1 MSTIVNPVKPKSQGR
16 VARTLRQYWR
26 YRYLVLL
33 LIPSLVVLLIFK
45 YEPMYGVQIAFKDFK
60 IRLGITG
67 SPWYD
72 PFWGVFAKVFSRPV
86 FWQAFQ
92 NTVILGF
99 MNLVIGFPMPIILA
113 LLLNELRNE
122 RYKKVVQTLSYLPH
136 FISLVVICGILI
148 DIFSPQGGVVNS
160 LLYSLTGKRINFFGE
175 PEWFRTMYVGS
186 GVWQEFGWNSI
197 IYLAAITGINPDLYE
212 AARIDGAG
220 RLRQIWHVTL
230 PGIKPTILTLL
241 ILNLGNIMSVGYEK
255 IILLYSPTTYE
266 TADVISTYV
275 YRTGLLSQQYSYA
288 GAVGL
293 FNSAINIAILV
304 LCNFAGK
311 KLFGVGI
318 W

>member
-1 MSTIVNPVKPKSQGR
+1 MKRKAFWKS
-16 VARTLRQYWR
+16 LRRDRQ
-26 YRYLVLL
+26 LVFM
-33 LIPSLVVLLIFK
+33 LIPVVIFFAVFS
-45 YEPMYGVQIAFKDFK
+45 YYPLYGILIAFKDYSISRGILGRPWAGLRYFRQFFSSPYFG
-60 IRLGITG
+60 RLL
-67 SPWYD
+67 
-72 PFWGVFAKVFSRPV
+72 R
-86 FWQAFQ
+86 
-92 NTVILGF
+92 NTVLISVYSL
-99 MNLVIGFPMPIILA
+99 LWGFPVPILFA
-113 LLLNELRNE
+113 LLLNEFKDGKFKRLI
-122 RYKKVVQTLSYLPH
+122 QTVSYLPH

>member
-1 MSTIVNPVKPKSQGR
+1 MSRKTFWKN
-16 VARTLRQYWR
+16 LRRDRQ
-26 YRYLVLL
+26 LVFM
-33 LIPSLVVLLIFK
+33 LIPVVIFFAVFS
-45 YEPMYGVQIAFKDFK
+45 YYPLYGILIAFKDYSISK
-60 IRLGITG
+60 GILG
-67 SPWYD
+67 SPWAGLRYFRQFFLS
-72 PFWGVFAKVFSRPV
+72 PYFGRLLR
-86 FWQAFQ
+86 
-92 NTVILGF
+92 NTVLISVYSL
-99 MNLVIGFPMPIILA
+99 LWGFPVPIIFA
-113 LLLNELRNE
+113 LLLNEFKDGKFKRLI
-122 RYKKVVQTLSYLPH
+122 QTVSYLPH

-148 DIFSPQGGVVNS
+148 DIFSPQGGVVNA

-293 FNSAINIAILV
+293 FNSVINIVILV
-304 LCNFAGK
+304 LCNFVGK

>member
-1 MSTIVNPVKPKSQGR
+1 MKKQVFWKSIKR
-16 VARTLRQYWR
+16 DRQ
-26 YRYLVLL
+26 LVLM
-33 LIPSLVVLLIFK
+33 LVPVVIFFLVFS
-45 YEPMYGVQIAFKDFK
+45 YYPLYGIIIAFKDYSISK
-60 IRLGITG
+60 GILG
-67 SPWYD
+67 SPWAGLRYFEQFFGS
-72 PFWGVFAKVFSRPV
+72 PYFSRLLR
-86 FWQAFQ
+86 
-92 NTVILGF
+92 NTILISVYS
-99 MNLVIGFPMPIILA
+99 LLWGFPIPILFALA
-113 LLLNELRNE
+113 LNEFKDGKFKR
-122 RYKKVVQTLSYLPH
+122 VIQTVSYLPH

-148 DIFSPQGGVVNS
+148 DIFSPQGGVINAM
-160 LLYSLTGKRINFFGE
+160 LYHLTGKKINFFGE

-197 IYLAAITGINPDLYE
+197 IYLAAISGINPDLYE

-255 IILLYSPTTYE
+255 IILLYSPATYE

-293 FNSAINIAILV
+293 FNSVINIAILL
-304 LCNFAGK
+304 LCNFVGK
-311 KLFGVGI
+311 KFFGVGI

>member
-1 MSTIVNPVKPKSQGR
+1 MKRKAFWKS
-16 VARTLRQYWR
+16 LRRDRQ
-26 YRYLVLL
+26 LVFM
-33 LIPSLVVLLIFK
+33 LIPVVIFFAVFS
-45 YEPMYGVQIAFKDFK
+45 YYPLYGILIAFKDYS
-60 IRLGITG
+60 ISRGILG
-67 SPWYD
+67 SPWAGLRY
-72 PFWGVFAKVFSRPV
+72 FRQFFSSPYFGRLLR
-86 FWQAFQ
+86 
-92 NTVILGF
+92 NTVLISVYSL
-99 MNLVIGFPMPIILA
+99 LWGFPIPILFA
-113 LLLNELRNE
+113 LLLNEFKDGKFKR
-122 RYKKVVQTLSYLPH
+122 VIQTVSYLPH

-220 RLRQIWHVTL
+220 RLRQIWHVTP

>member
-1 MSTIVNPVKPKSQGR
+1 MKRKAFWKS
-16 VARTLRQYWR
+16 LRRDRQ
-26 YRYLVLL
+26 LVFM
-33 LIPSLVVLLIFK
+33 LIPVVIFFAVFS
-45 YEPMYGVQIAFKDFK
+45 YYPLYGILIAFKDYS
-60 IRLGITG
+60 ISRGILG
-67 SPWYD
+67 SPWAGLRY
-72 PFWGVFAKVFSRPV
+72 FRQFFSSPYFGRLLR
-86 FWQAFQ
+86 
-92 NTVILGF
+92 NTVLISVYSL
-99 MNLVIGFPMPIILA
+99 LWGFPVPILFA
-113 LLLNELRNE
+113 LLLNEFKDGKFKR
-122 RYKKVVQTLSYLPH
+122 VIQTVSYLPH

-175 PEWFRTMYVGS
+175 PEWFRAMYVGS

>member
-1 MSTIVNPVKPKSQGR
+1 MKRKAFWKS
-16 VARTLRQYWR
+16 LRRDRQ
-26 YRYLVLL
+26 LVFM
-33 LIPSLVVLLIFK
+33 LIPVVIFFAVFS
-45 YEPMYGVQIAFKDFK
+45 YYPLYGILIAFKDYS
-60 IRLGITG
+60 ISRGILG
-67 SPWYD
+67 SPWAGLRY
-72 PFWGVFAKVFSRPV
+72 FRQFFSSPYFGRLLR
-86 FWQAFQ
+86 
-92 NTVILGF
+92 NTVLISVYSL
-99 MNLVIGFPMPIILA
+99 LWGFPVPILFA
-113 LLLNELRNE
+113 LLLNEFKDGKFKRLI
-122 RYKKVVQTLSYLPH
+122 QTVSYLPH

>member
-1 MSTIVNPVKPKSQGR
+1 MKRKAFWKS
-16 VARTLRQYWR
+16 LRRDRQ
-26 YRYLVLL
+26 LVFM
-33 LIPSLVVLLIFK
+33 LIPVVIFFAVFS
-45 YEPMYGVQIAFKDFK
+45 YYPLYGILIAFKDYS
-60 IRLGITG
+60 ISRGILG
-67 SPWYD
+67 SPWAGLRY
-72 PFWGVFAKVFSRPV
+72 FRQFFSSPYFGRLLR
-86 FWQAFQ
+86 
-92 NTVILGF
+92 NTVLISVYSL
-99 MNLVIGFPMPIILA
+99 LWGFPVPILFA
-113 LLLNELRNE
+113 LLLNEFKDGKFKR
-122 RYKKVVQTLSYLPH
+122 VIQTVSYLPH

-175 PEWFRTMYVGS
+175 PEWLRTMYVGS

>member
-1 MSTIVNPVKPKSQGR
+1 MKRKAFWKS
-16 VARTLRQYWR
+16 LRRDRQ
-26 YRYLVLL
+26 LVFM
-33 LIPSLVVLLIFK
+33 LIPVVIFFAVFS
-45 YEPMYGVQIAFKDFK
+45 YYPLYGILIAFKDYS
-60 IRLGITG
+60 ISRGILG
-67 SPWYD
+67 SPWAGLRY
-72 PFWGVFAKVFSRPV
+72 FRQFFSSPYFGRLLR
-86 FWQAFQ
+86 
-92 NTVILGF
+92 NTVLISVYSL
-99 MNLVIGFPMPIILA
+99 LWGFPIPILFA
-113 LLLNELRNE
+113 LLLNEFKDGKFKR
-122 RYKKVVQTLSYLPH
+122 VIQTVSYLPH

-288 GAVGL
+288 GAGG
-293 FNSAINIAILV
+293 SGAD
-304 LCNFAGK
+304 
-311 KLFGVGI
+311 
-318 W
+318 

>member
-1 MSTIVNPVKPKSQGR
+1 MSRKKFWKN
-16 VARTLRQYWR
+16 LRRDRQ
-26 YRYLVLL
+26 LVFM
-33 LIPSLVVLLIFK
+33 LIPVVIFFAVFS
-45 YEPMYGVQIAFKDFK
+45 YYPLYGILIAFKDYSISK
-60 IRLGITG
+60 GILG
-67 SPWYD
+67 SPWAGLRYFRQFFLS
-72 PFWGVFAKVFSRPV
+72 PYFGRLLR
-86 FWQAFQ
+86 
-92 NTVILGF
+92 NTVLISVYSL
-99 MNLVIGFPMPIILA
+99 LWGFPVPIIFA
-113 LLLNELRNE
+113 LLLNEFKDGKFKRLI
-122 RYKKVVQTLSYLPH
+122 QTVSYLPH

-148 DIFSPQGGVVNS
+148 DIFSPQGGVVNA

-175 PEWFRTMYVGS
+175 PEWFRAMYVGS

-293 FNSAINIAILV
+293 FNSVINIAILV
-304 LCNFAGK
+304 LCNFVGK

>member
-1 MSTIVNPVKPKSQGR
+1 MKRKAFCKS
-16 VARTLRQYWR
+16 LRRDRQ
-26 YRYLVLL
+26 LVFM
-33 LIPSLVVLLIFK
+33 LIPVVIFFAVFS
-45 YEPMYGVQIAFKDFK
+45 YYPLYGILIAFKDYS
-60 IRLGITG
+60 ISRGILG
-67 SPWYD
+67 SPWAGLRY
-72 PFWGVFAKVFSRPV
+72 FRQFFSSPYFGRLLR
-86 FWQAFQ
+86 
-92 NTVILGF
+92 NTVLISVYSL
-99 MNLVIGFPMPIILA
+99 LWGFPIPILFA
-113 LLLNELRNE
+113 LLLNEFKDGKFKR
-122 RYKKVVQTLSYLPH
+122 VIQTVSYLPH

>member
-1 MSTIVNPVKPKSQGR
+1 MFM
-16 VARTLRQYWR
+16 
-26 YRYLVLL
+26 
-33 LIPSLVVLLIFK
+33 LIPVVIFFAVFS
-45 YEPMYGVQIAFKDFK
+45 YYPLYGILIAFKDYSISK
-60 IRLGITG
+60 GILG
-67 SPWYD
+67 SPWAGLRYFRQFFLS
-72 PFWGVFAKVFSRPV
+72 PYFGRLLR
-86 FWQAFQ
+86 
-92 NTVILGF
+92 NTVLISVYSL
-99 MNLVIGFPMPIILA
+99 LWGFPVPILFA
-113 LLLNELRNE
+113 LLLNEFKDGKFKRLI
-122 RYKKVVQTLSYLPH
+122 QTVSYLPH

-148 DIFSPQGGVVNS
+148 DIFSPQGGVVNA

-175 PEWFRTMYVGS
+175 PEWFRAMYVGS

-293 FNSAINIAILV
+293 FNSVINIAILV
-304 LCNFAGK
+304 LCNFVGK

>member
-1 MSTIVNPVKPKSQGR
+1 MSRKTFWKN
-16 VARTLRQYWR
+16 LRRDRQ
-26 YRYLVLL
+26 LVFM
-33 LIPSLVVLLIFK
+33 LIPVVIFFAVFS
-45 YEPMYGVQIAFKDFK
+45 YYPLYGILIAFKDYSISK
-60 IRLGITG
+60 GILG
-67 SPWYD
+67 SPWAGLRYFRQFFLS
-72 PFWGVFAKVFSRPV
+72 PYFGRLLR
-86 FWQAFQ
+86 
-92 NTVILGF
+92 NTVLISVYSL
-99 MNLVIGFPMPIILA
+99 LWGFPVPIIFA
-113 LLLNELRNE
+113 LLLNEFKDGKFKRLI
-122 RYKKVVQTLSYLPH
+122 QTVSYLPH

-148 DIFSPQGGVVNS
+148 DIFSPQGGVVNA

-175 PEWFRTMYVGS
+175 PEWFRAMYVGS

-293 FNSAINIAILV
+293 FNSVINIVILV
-304 LCNFAGK
+304 LCNFVGK

>member
-1 MSTIVNPVKPKSQGR
+1 MSRKTFWKN
-16 VARTLRQYWR
+16 LRRDRQ
-26 YRYLVLL
+26 LVFM
-33 LIPSLVVLLIFK
+33 LIPVVIFFAVFS
-45 YEPMYGVQIAFKDFK
+45 YYPLYGILIAFKDYSISK
-60 IRLGITG
+60 GILG
-67 SPWYD
+67 SPWAGLRYFRQFFLS
-72 PFWGVFAKVFSRPV
+72 PYFGRLLR
-86 FWQAFQ
+86 
-92 NTVILGF
+92 NTVLISVYSL
-99 MNLVIGFPMPIILA
+99 LWGFPVPIIFA
-113 LLLNELRNE
+113 LLLNEFKDGKFKRLI
-122 RYKKVVQTLSYLPH
+122 QTVSYLPH
-136 FISLVVICGILI
+136 FISPVVICGILI
-148 DIFSPQGGVVNS
+148 DIFSPQGGVVNA

-175 PEWFRTMYVGS
+175 PEWFRAMYVGS

-293 FNSAINIAILV
+293 FNSVINIAILV
-304 LCNFAGK
+304 LCNFVGK

>member
-1 MSTIVNPVKPKSQGR
+1 MKRKAFWKSLRRDRQLVFMLLPV
-16 VARTLRQYWR
+16 V
-26 YRYLVLL
+26 
-33 LIPSLVVLLIFK
+33 IFFAVCS
-45 YEPMYGVQIAFKDFK
+45 YYPLYGILIAFKDYS
-60 IRLGITG
+60 ISRGILG
-67 SPWYD
+67 SPWAGLRY
-72 PFWGVFAKVFSRPV
+72 FRQFFSSPYFGRLLR
-86 FWQAFQ
+86 
-92 NTVILGF
+92 NTVLISVYSL
-99 MNLVIGFPMPIILA
+99 LWGFPVPILFA
-113 LLLNELRNE
+113 LLLNEFKDGKFKR
-122 RYKKVVQTLSYLPH
+122 VIQTVSYLPH

>member
-1 MSTIVNPVKPKSQGR
+1 MKRKAFWKS
-16 VARTLRQYWR
+16 LRRDRQ
-26 YRYLVLL
+26 LVFM
-33 LIPSLVVLLIFK
+33 LIPVVIFFAVFS
-45 YEPMYGVQIAFKDFK
+45 YYPLYGILIAFKDYS
-60 IRLGITG
+60 ISRGILG
-67 SPWYD
+67 SPWAGLRY
-72 PFWGVFAKVFSRPV
+72 FRQFFSSPYFGRLLR
-86 FWQAFQ
+86 
-92 NTVILGF
+92 NTVLISVYSL
-99 MNLVIGFPMPIILA
+99 LWGFPIPILFA
-113 LLLNELRNE
+113 LLLNEFKDGKFKR
-122 RYKKVVQTLSYLPH
+122 VIQTVSYLPH

-197 IYLAAITGINPDLYE
+197 IYLAAITGINPDLFE

>member
-1 MSTIVNPVKPKSQGR
+1 MSMSTIVNPARPKSQGR

-122 RYKKVVQTLSYLPH
+122 KYKKVIQTFSYLPH
-136 FISLVVICGILI
+136 FIS
-148 DIFSPQGGVVNS
+148 
-160 LLYSLTGKRINFFGE
+160 
-175 PEWFRTMYVGS
+175 W
-186 GVWQEFGWNSI
+186 
-197 IYLAAITGINPDLYE
+197 
-212 AARIDGAG
+212 
-220 RLRQIWHVTL
+220 VTL
-230 PGIKPTILTLL
+230 SGCLFSYCRLPPVLL
-241 ILNLGNIMSVGYEK
+241 QP
-255 IILLYSPTTYE
+255 LLPH
-266 TADVISTYV
+266 
-275 YRTGLLSQQYSYA
+275 
-288 GAVGL
+288 
-293 FNSAINIAILV
+293 
-304 LCNFAGK
+304 
-311 KLFGVGI
+311 
-318 W
+318 

>member
-1 MSTIVNPVKPKSQGR
+1 MSRKTFWKN
-16 VARTLRQYWR
+16 LRRDRQ
-26 YRYLVLL
+26 LVFM
-33 LIPSLVVLLIFK
+33 LIPVVIFFAVFS
-45 YEPMYGVQIAFKDFK
+45 YYPLYGILIAFKDYS
-60 IRLGITG
+60 ISRGILG
-67 SPWYD
+67 SPWAGLRY
-72 PFWGVFAKVFSRPV
+72 FRQFFSSPYFGRLLR
-86 FWQAFQ
+86 
-92 NTVILGF
+92 NTVLISVYSL
-99 MNLVIGFPMPIILA
+99 LWGFPAPILFA
-113 LLLNELRNE
+113 LLLNEFKDGKFKR
-122 RYKKVVQTLSYLPH
+122 VIQTVSYLPH

>member
-1 MSTIVNPVKPKSQGR
+1 MSRKTFWKN
-16 VARTLRQYWR
+16 LRRDRQ
-26 YRYLVLL
+26 LVFM
-33 LIPSLVVLLIFK
+33 LIPVVIFFAVFS
-45 YEPMYGVQIAFKDFK
+45 YYPLYGILIAFKDYSISK
-60 IRLGITG
+60 GILG
-67 SPWYD
+67 SPWAGLRYFRQFFLS
-72 PFWGVFAKVFSRPV
+72 PYFGRLLR
-86 FWQAFQ
+86 
-92 NTVILGF
+92 NTVLISVYSL
-99 MNLVIGFPMPIILA
+99 LWGFPVPIIFA
-113 LLLNELRNE
+113 LLLNEFKDGKFKRLI
-122 RYKKVVQTLSYLPH
+122 QTVSYLPH

-148 DIFSPQGGVVNS
+148 DIFSPQGGVVNA

-175 PEWFRTMYVGS
+175 PEWFRAMYVGS

-293 FNSAINIAILV
+293 FNSVINIAILV
-304 LCNFAGK
+304 LCNFVGK

-318 W
+318 G

>member
-1 MSTIVNPVKPKSQGR
+1 MKRKAFWKS
-16 VARTLRQYWR
+16 LRRDRQ
-26 YRYLVLL
+26 LVFM
-33 LIPSLVVLLIFK
+33 LIPVVIFFAVFS
-45 YEPMYGVQIAFKDFK
+45 YYPLYGILIAFKDYS
-60 IRLGITG
+60 ISRGILG
-67 SPWYD
+67 SPWAGLRY
-72 PFWGVFAKVFSRPV
+72 FRQFFSSPYFGRLLR
-86 FWQAFQ
+86 
-92 NTVILGF
+92 NTVLISVYSL
-99 MNLVIGFPMPIILA
+99 LWGFPVPILFA
-113 LLLNELRNE
+113 LLLNEFKDGKFKR
-122 RYKKVVQTLSYLPH
+122 VIQTVSYLPH

-241 ILNLGNIMSVGYEK
+241 ILNLGNIMSVGYAK

>member
-1 MSTIVNPVKPKSQGR
+1 MSRKTFWKNLHR
-16 VARTLRQYWR
+16 DRQ
-26 YRYLVLL
+26 LVFM
-33 LIPSLVVLLIFK
+33 LIPVVIFFAVFS
-45 YEPMYGVQIAFKDFK
+45 YYPLYGILIAFKDYSISK
-60 IRLGITG
+60 GILG
-67 SPWYD
+67 SPWAGLRYFRQFFLS
-72 PFWGVFAKVFSRPV
+72 PYFGRLLR
-86 FWQAFQ
+86 
-92 NTVILGF
+92 NTVLISVYSL
-99 MNLVIGFPMPIILA
+99 LWGFPVPIIFA
-113 LLLNELRNE
+113 LLLNEFKDGKFKRLI
-122 RYKKVVQTLSYLPH
+122 QTVSYLPH

-148 DIFSPQGGVVNS
+148 DIFSPQGGVVNA

-175 PEWFRTMYVGS
+175 PEWFRAMYVGS

-293 FNSAINIAILV
+293 FNSVINIAILV
-304 LCNFAGK
+304 LCNFVGK

>member
-1 MSTIVNPVKPKSQGR
+1 MKRKAFWKS
-16 VARTLRQYWR
+16 LRRDRQ
-26 YRYLVLL
+26 LVFM
-33 LIPSLVVLLIFK
+33 LIPVVIFFAVFS
-45 YEPMYGVQIAFKDFK
+45 YYPLYGILIAFKDYS
-60 IRLGITG
+60 ISRGILG
-67 SPWYD
+67 SPWAGLRY
-72 PFWGVFAKVFSRPV
+72 FRQFFSSPYFGRLLR
-86 FWQAFQ
+86 
-92 NTVILGF
+92 NTVLISVYSL
-99 MNLVIGFPMPIILA
+99 LWGFPIPILFA
-113 LLLNELRNE
+113 LLLNEFKDGKFNR
-122 RYKKVVQTLSYLPH
+122 VIQTVSYLPH

>member
-1 MSTIVNPVKPKSQGR
+1 MSRKTFWKN
-16 VARTLRQYWR
+16 LRRDRQ
-26 YRYLVLL
+26 LVFM
-33 LIPSLVVLLIFK
+33 LIPVVIFFAVFS
-45 YEPMYGVQIAFKDFK
+45 YYPLYGILIAFKDYSISK
-60 IRLGITG
+60 GILG
-67 SPWYD
+67 SPWAGLRYFRQFFLS
-72 PFWGVFAKVFSRPV
+72 PYFGRLLR
-86 FWQAFQ
+86 
-92 NTVILGF
+92 NTVLISVYSL
-99 MNLVIGFPMPIILA
+99 LWGFPVPILFA
-113 LLLNELRNE
+113 LLLNEFKDGKFKRLI
-122 RYKKVVQTLSYLPH
+122 QTVSYLPH

-148 DIFSPQGGVVNS
+148 DIFSPQGGVVNA

-293 FNSAINIAILV
+293 FNSVINIAILV
-304 LCNFAGK
+304 LCNFVGK
-311 KLFGVGI
+311 KLFCVGI

>member
-1 MSTIVNPVKPKSQGR
+1 MKRKAFWKS
-16 VARTLRQYWR
+16 LRRDRQ
-26 YRYLVLL
+26 LVFM
-33 LIPSLVVLLIFK
+33 LIPVVIFFAVFS
-45 YEPMYGVQIAFKDFK
+45 YYPLYGILIAFKDYS
-60 IRLGITG
+60 ISRGILG
-67 SPWYD
+67 SPWAGLRY
-72 PFWGVFAKVFSRPV
+72 FRQFFSSPYFGRLLR
-86 FWQAFQ
+86 
-92 NTVILGF
+92 NTVLISVYSL
-99 MNLVIGFPMPIILA
+99 LWGFPVPILFA
-113 LLLNELRNE
+113 LLLNEFKDGKFKR
-122 RYKKVVQTLSYLPH
+122 VIQTVSYLPH

-241 ILNLGNIMSVGYEK
+241 ILNPGNIMSVGYEK

>member
-1 MSTIVNPVKPKSQGR
+1 MFM
-16 VARTLRQYWR
+16 
-26 YRYLVLL
+26 
-33 LIPSLVVLLIFK
+33 LIPVVIFFAVFS
-45 YEPMYGVQIAFKDFK
+45 YYPLYGILIAFKDYS
-60 IRLGITG
+60 ISRGILG
-67 SPWYD
+67 SPWAGLRY
-72 PFWGVFAKVFSRPV
+72 FRQFFSSPYFGRLLR
-86 FWQAFQ
+86 
-92 NTVILGF
+92 NTVLISVYSL
-99 MNLVIGFPMPIILA
+99 LWGFPVPILFA
-113 LLLNELRNE
+113 LLLNEFKDGKFKRLI
-122 RYKKVVQTLSYLPH
+122 QTVSYLPH

>member
-1 MSTIVNPVKPKSQGR
+1 MKRKAFWKS
-16 VARTLRQYWR
+16 LRRDRQ
-26 YRYLVLL
+26 LVFM
-33 LIPSLVVLLIFK
+33 LIPVVIFFAVFS
-45 YEPMYGVQIAFKDFK
+45 YYPLYGILIAFKDYS
-60 IRLGITG
+60 ISRGILG
-67 SPWYD
+67 SPWAGLRY
-72 PFWGVFAKVFSRPV
+72 FRQFFSSPYFGRLLR
-86 FWQAFQ
+86 
-92 NTVILGF
+92 NTVLISVYSL
-99 MNLVIGFPMPIILA
+99 LWGFPIPILFA
-113 LLLNELRNE
+113 LLLNEFKDGKFKR
-122 RYKKVVQTLSYLPH
+122 VIQTVSYLPH

-241 ILNLGNIMSVGYEK
+241 ILNPGNIMSVGYEK

>member
-1 MSTIVNPVKPKSQGR
+1 MSRKTFWKN
-16 VARTLRQYWR
+16 LRRDRQ
-26 YRYLVLL
+26 LVFM
-33 LIPSLVVLLIFK
+33 LIPVVIFFAVFS
-45 YEPMYGVQIAFKDFK
+45 YYPLYGILIAFKDYSISK
-60 IRLGITG
+60 GILG
-67 SPWYD
+67 SPWAGLRYFRQFFLS
-72 PFWGVFAKVFSRPV
+72 PYFGRLLR
-86 FWQAFQ
+86 
-92 NTVILGF
+92 NTVLISVYSL
-99 MNLVIGFPMPIILA
+99 LWGFPVPILFA
-113 LLLNELRNE
+113 LLLNEFKDGKFKRLI
-122 RYKKVVQTLSYLPH
+122 QTVSYLPH

-148 DIFSPQGGVVNS
+148 DIFSPQGGVVNA
-160 LLYSLTGKRINFFGE
+160 LLNSLTGKRINFFGE

>member
-1 MSTIVNPVKPKSQGR
+1 MKRKSFWKS
-16 VARTLRQYWR
+16 LRRDRQ
-26 YRYLVLL
+26 LVFM
-33 LIPSLVVLLIFK
+33 LIPVVIFFAVFS
-45 YEPMYGVQIAFKDFK
+45 YYPLYGILIAFKDYS
-60 IRLGITG
+60 ISRGILG
-67 SPWYD
+67 SPWAGLRY
-72 PFWGVFAKVFSRPV
+72 FRQFFSSPYFGRLLR
-86 FWQAFQ
+86 
-92 NTVILGF
+92 NTVLISVYSL
-99 MNLVIGFPMPIILA
+99 LWGFPIPILFA
-113 LLLNELRNE
+113 LLLNEFKDGKFKR
-122 RYKKVVQTLSYLPH
+122 VIQTVSYLPH

>member
-1 MSTIVNPVKPKSQGR
+1 MKRKAFWKS
-16 VARTLRQYWR
+16 LRRDRQ
-26 YRYLVLL
+26 LVFM
-33 LIPSLVVLLIFK
+33 LIPVVIFFAVFS
-45 YEPMYGVQIAFKDFK
+45 YYPLYGILIAFKDYS
-60 IRLGITG
+60 ISRGILG
-67 SPWYD
+67 SPWAGLRY
-72 PFWGVFAKVFSRPV
+72 FRQFFSSPYFGRLLR
-86 FWQAFQ
+86 
-92 NTVILGF
+92 NTVLISVYSL
-99 MNLVIGFPMPIILA
+99 LWGFPVPILFA
-113 LLLNELRNE
+113 LLLNEFKDGKFKRLI
-122 RYKKVVQTLSYLPH
+122 QTVSYLPH

-160 LLYSLTGKRINFFGE
+160 LLYSLTGKQINFFGE

>member
-1 MSTIVNPVKPKSQGR
+1 MSRKTFWKN
-16 VARTLRQYWR
+16 LRRDRQ
-26 YRYLVLL
+26 LVFM
-33 LIPSLVVLLIFK
+33 LIPVVIFFAVFS
-45 YEPMYGVQIAFKDFK
+45 YYPLYGILIAFKDYSISK
-60 IRLGITG
+60 GILG
-67 SPWYD
+67 SPWAGLRYFRQFFLS
-72 PFWGVFAKVFSRPV
+72 PYFGRLLR
-86 FWQAFQ
+86 
-92 NTVILGF
+92 NTVLISVYSL
-99 MNLVIGFPMPIILA
+99 LWGFPVPIIFA
-113 LLLNELRNE
+113 LLLNEFKDGKFKRLI
-122 RYKKVVQTLSYLPH
+122 QTVSYLPH

-148 DIFSPQGGVVNS
+148 DIFSPQGGVVNA

-175 PEWFRTMYVGS
+175 PEWFRAMYVGS

-293 FNSAINIAILV
+293 FNSVINIAILV
-304 LCNFAGK
+304 LCNFVGK

>member
-1 MSTIVNPVKPKSQGR
+1 MKRKAFWKS
-16 VARTLRQYWR
+16 LRRDRQ
-26 YRYLVLL
+26 LVFM
-33 LIPSLVVLLIFK
+33 LIPVVIFFAVFS
-45 YEPMYGVQIAFKDFK
+45 YYPLYGILIAFKDYS
-60 IRLGITG
+60 ISRGILG
-67 SPWYD
+67 SPWAGLRY
-72 PFWGVFAKVFSRPV
+72 FRQFFSSPYFGRLLR
-86 FWQAFQ
+86 
-92 NTVILGF
+92 NTVLISVYSL
-99 MNLVIGFPMPIILA
+99 LWGFPIPILFA
-113 LLLNELRNE
+113 LLLNEFKDGKFKR
-122 RYKKVVQTLSYLPH
+122 VIQTVSYLPH

-275 YRTGLLSQQYSYA
+275 YRIGLLSQQYSYA

>member
-1 MSTIVNPVKPKSQGR
+1 MKRKAFWKS
-16 VARTLRQYWR
+16 LRRDCQ
-26 YRYLVLL
+26 LVFM
-33 LIPSLVVLLIFK
+33 LIPVVIFFAVFS
-45 YEPMYGVQIAFKDFK
+45 YYPLYGILIAFKDYS
-60 IRLGITG
+60 ISRGILG
-67 SPWYD
+67 SPWAGLRY
-72 PFWGVFAKVFSRPV
+72 FRQFFSSPYFGRLLR
-86 FWQAFQ
+86 
-92 NTVILGF
+92 NTVLISVYSL
-99 MNLVIGFPMPIILA
+99 LWGFPVPILFA
-113 LLLNELRNE
+113 LLLNEFKDGKFKRLI
-122 RYKKVVQTLSYLPH
+122 QTVSYLPH

>member
-1 MSTIVNPVKPKSQGR
+1 MFM
-16 VARTLRQYWR
+16 
-26 YRYLVLL
+26 
-33 LIPSLVVLLIFK
+33 LIPVVIFFAVFS
-45 YEPMYGVQIAFKDFK
+45 YYPLYGILIAFKDYS
-60 IRLGITG
+60 ISRGILG
-67 SPWYD
+67 SPWAGLRY
-72 PFWGVFAKVFSRPV
+72 FRQFFSSPYFGRLLR
-86 FWQAFQ
+86 
-92 NTVILGF
+92 NTVLISVYSL
-99 MNLVIGFPMPIILA
+99 LWGFPVPILFA
-113 LLLNELRNE
+113 LLLNEFKDGKFKR
-122 RYKKVVQTLSYLPH
+122 VIQTVSYLPH

>member
-1 MSTIVNPVKPKSQGR
+1 MSRETFWKNLHR
-16 VARTLRQYWR
+16 DRQ
-26 YRYLVLL
+26 LVFM
-33 LIPSLVVLLIFK
+33 LIPVVIFFAVFS
-45 YEPMYGVQIAFKDFK
+45 YYPLYGILIAFKDYSISK
-60 IRLGITG
+60 GILG
-67 SPWYD
+67 SPWAGLRYFRQFFLS
-72 PFWGVFAKVFSRPV
+72 PYFGRLLR
-86 FWQAFQ
+86 
-92 NTVILGF
+92 NTVLISVYSL
-99 MNLVIGFPMPIILA
+99 LWGFPVPIIFA
-113 LLLNELRNE
+113 LLLNEFKDGKFKRLI
-122 RYKKVVQTLSYLPH
+122 QTVSYLPH

-148 DIFSPQGGVVNS
+148 DIFSPQGGVVNA

-293 FNSAINIAILV
+293 FNSVINIAILV